1 MGERPRKSF
10 WFRLRQVVRW
20 CRITFLLILLAL
32 VAAAIYLNTAGLPGF
47 LRTRL
52 LEALRQRGVD
62 LNCQRLYWGWYRG
75 VVAEGVTFGSPG
87 NTTAPQASASQV
99 SIHTDLEALCHGR
112 IEPRTFTVRDGQFRL
127 RISGTNEASLF
138 FELTDI
144 QCSLRFLPNDEW
156 QLDQLQAHYGDAT
169 FRVSGSLANASA
181 FREWMTSG
189 PARTPDTNQPSAAA
203 PPEVSLAEQLRGF
216 TEEYKRI
223 HFTGPPEVSLVC
235 EGNARNWHQWHGVL
249 TVRAPGADTRWGS
262 VTNAQLVARLRPARQ
277 AHTLPFGKLTLE
289 ADGAKTRWATTE
301 KLWLELSSPPG
312 DVAETGLQGWVSL
325 STGRTVTPWGRA
337 TAVKGNASF
346 TYGLTNPIPLAA
358 EGEVSFTRPR
368 TPWGQAVAVRLAGQ
382 FRQVAPTL
390 PPDESWAGWAK
401 IAPFAFSWQ
410 AEADTV
416 AAQQLAAEHLACGG
430 YWAAPRLFV
439 TNLQA
444 RLYGGAAKADADL
457 DAASRAVRLKW
468 NSDFDLLALRPVLP
482 ASALEY
488 VDQISW
494 ERQPTLNLE
503 ASARLPAWTN
513 PGPAFVE
520 TLLPTLAAVADFQSG
535 PVAYQS
541 LKLNSLQAHAVFAE
555 SVLRNLE
562 LHVTR
567 PEGAADVT
575 HVVDKAA
582 GEICLTVRSSID
594 PMIAKP
600 FAGTGAAP
608 VFAMVSFTTPPT
620 VDATIRLAREGGALR
635 SLAGTFAASNV
646 TFRGETAL
654 ALATGFTFTN
664 RVIDLLAPT
673 AIFTNGFGRAE
684 AIRIN
689 LNTMQLHITNGSST
703 MDPLILGRAIDDDT
717 TLEIMREY
725 QFLTP
730 PTAKVYGTVGMG
742 GKVPFDLHLDLV
754 GGPFR
759 WWRIN
764 ARKLSG
770 KVGFTGNIVTV
781 ADVHGEFHEG
791 ELDFNARFDIAPTNP
806 ATGLRATNG
815 AFMQFHAVGTNINL
829 KSLLQDLTGGARQV
843 SGLFSADL
851 QVTNAFTLDWN
862 SWQGFGNLSLKDGE
876 LWQMPV
882 FSIFSTILN
891 TVSPGLGNVH
901 FKSATASYGITNA
914 VIASRDLQFD
924 SALVRIN
931 YRGSVDFHENM
942 DGVVQASVL
951 RNAGVLGS
959 VFSTV
964 LWPFTKALEYKVA
977 GTLDKP
983 VAEPL
988 HMGTK
993 ILMLPLAPL
1002 EAVTGIFTGGP
1013 GKTNAPAA
1021 TTTNAPA
1028 QK

>member
-75 VVAEGVTFGSPG
+75 VVADGVTFGPLG

-99 SIHTDLEALCHGR
+99 SIHSDLLALWHGR
-112 IEPRTFTVRDGQFRL
+112 IEPRSFTIRDGQFRL
-127 RISGTNEASLF
+127 RISATNEAPLF
-138 FELTDI
+138 FELTGI
-144 QCSLRFLPNDEW
+144 QCSLRFLQNDEW
-156 QLDQLQAHYGDAT
+156 QLDQLQARYGDAT
-169 FRVSGSLANASA
+169 FLVRGSLANASA

-189 PARTPDTNQPSAAA
+189 PATPGTNQPPDA
-203 PPEVSLAEQLRGF
+203 PSQVKLAEQLRGF
-216 TEEYKRI
+216 TEEYHKI

-312 DVAETGLQGWVSL
+312 DVAETGLQGWVAL
-325 STGRTVTPWGRA
+325 ATGRTVTPWGRA

-488 VDQISW
+488 VDRISW
-494 ERQPTLNLE
+494 ERPPMLNLE

-520 TLLPTLAAVADFQSG
+520 TLLPTLAAAADFQSG
-535 PVAYQS
+535 PVAYQG
-541 LKLNSLQAHAVFAE
+541 LKLNSLNAHAVFAE

-562 LHVTR
+562 LHATR

-582 GEICLTVRSSID
+582 GEICLTVRSTID

-654 ALATGFTFTN
+654 ALATGFSFTN

-770 KVGFTGNIVTV
+770 KVGFTGNIVTI
-781 ADVHGEFHEG
+781 ADAHGEFHEG
-791 ELDFNARFDIAPTNP
+791 ELDFNARFDIAPTNR

-829 KSLLQDLTGGARQV
+829 KSLLQDLTGGTRQV

-951 RNAGVLGS
+951 RNTGVLGS

-993 ILMLPLAPL
+993 ILLLPLAPL

-1013 GKTNAPAA
+1013 GKTNSPPA